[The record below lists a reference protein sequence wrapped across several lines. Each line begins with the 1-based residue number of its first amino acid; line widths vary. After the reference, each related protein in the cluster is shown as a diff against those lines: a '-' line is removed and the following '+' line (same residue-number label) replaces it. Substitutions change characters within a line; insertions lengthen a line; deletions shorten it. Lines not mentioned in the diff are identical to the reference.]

1 MLLIVS
7 TDSICCLFQ
16 DSHSGF
22 IICLRF
28 QKGFIRFG
36 AEVFGFVHVR
46 INFSYFC
53 SCGSLL
59 RLQLRHFVL
68 QSFDFC
74 SLLLDEEGIVVAL
87 FGDGVVLR
95 FAMIFLFRVRCSF
108 TLQFFKHLLNL
119 CQNCGEGTF
128 WKSILNL
135 RSYQCEPNTLGLLSL
150 CLQDFKGALQFQGRT
165 GRTGRTVQVPL
176 YPLWSAVP
184 GRCCVIRSGVPHRNP
199 F

>member
-1 MLLIVS
+1 MTWSLSNRIYLS
-7 TDSICCLFQ
+7 LCQTLCQKQTAGLFFFSPQLYLFANHLRICCHK
-16 DSHSGF
+16 SAAA
-22 IICLRF
+22 
-28 QKGFIRFG
+28 KG
-36 AEVFGFVHVR
+36 
-46 INFSYFC
+46 
-53 SCGSLL
+53 
-59 RLQLRHFVL
+59 L

-165 GRTGRTVQVPL
+165 GRTGRTQLQERPFESL
-176 YPLWSAVP
+176 ALDTRISLF
-184 GRCCVIRSGVPHRNP
+184 RN
-199 F
+199 

>member
-1 MLLIVS
+1 MTWSDLESKQPNLPILVPDFVPETDCRVVFPFSPTVSFCKPFENLLHKS
-7 TDSICCLFQ
+7 TAA
-16 DSHSGF
+16 
-22 IICLRF
+22 
-28 QKGFIRFG
+28 KG
-36 AEVFGFVHVR
+36 
-46 INFSYFC
+46 
-53 SCGSLL
+53 
-59 RLQLRHFVL
+59 L

-95 FAMIFLFRVRCSF
+95 FARIFLFRVRCSF

-165 GRTGRTVQVPL
+165 GRTGRTQLQERPFESL
-176 YPLWSAVP
+176 ALDTRISLF
-184 GRCCVIRSGVPHRNP
+184 RN
-199 F
+199 